1 MTSMQQNPHGE
12 PPAGD
17 HEAPW
22 TTWLRN
28 GALIVVVLAMIW
40 VVFNVDLPP
49 VDTLQSTIESFG
61 WAGWLFFIGLY
72 ALVALTPIPVTIM
85 AVTGGLLFGLAIGSV
100 LSVIGAFLGA
110 WGAYW
115 LARALGK
122 QVVARMLGRYRTHVE
137 NQLTS
142 AGFEAVCTLRLMPG
156 LPYWPV
162 NYGSGAFGVRTH
174 VYVPAS
180 LVSMI
185 PGQISLV
192 AVGHFIA
199 EPGVMSGVW
208 VLTAWAVVIVLT
220 VLAYRRW
227 RTARRAFGDGP
238 TVQDAAP

>member
-1 MTSMQQNPHGE
+1 RIRLRGSGEALGHKIEDCARMLHLMLLRQGVTPRLSGTAARTHGQRRARSDNMTSMQQNPHGE

-85 AVTGGLLFGLAIGSV
+85 AVTGGLLFGLAIGGV

-156 LPYWPV
+156 LP
-162 NYGSGAFGVRTH
+162 
-174 VYVPAS
+174 
-180 LVSMI
+180 
-185 PGQISLV
+185 
-192 AVGHFIA
+192 
-199 EPGVMSGVW
+199 
-208 VLTAWAVVIVLT
+208 
-220 VLAYRRW
+220 
-227 RTARRAFGDGP
+227 
-238 TVQDAAP
+238 